1 MSPYAL
7 NKYGRTAGL
16 YSCNLTLVGI
26 KFHNLLLAGWLSY
39 ICNFGSENFTSNPN
53 EFYCHEFINIESS
66 FLLSFTSKEILEEN
80 ENDYYLNLGTLINPP
95 GRRGVG
101 RGEVTPMRTGA
112 EMFVSDRSFYWC
124 SALKTS
130 NTPNLQHV

>member
-39 ICNFGSENFTSNPN
+39 ICYFGSENFTSNPN

-66 FLLSFTSKEILEEN
+66 FLLSFTNKEILEGN
-80 ENDYYLNLGTLINPP
+80 ENDYYLNLETLINPP
-95 GRRGVG
+95 GGRGVG
-101 RGEVTPMRTGA
+101 TP
-112 EMFVSDRSFYWC
+112 MFVSDRSFYWC

-130 NTPNLQHV
+130 NTPNLQHI